1 MAATEENDLASP
13 KAEEPLRVTST
24 SEKDEFRRE
33 YHERERKLKAELAAS
48 LPPDLSKHQKKKQ
61 LKLLFKDKMKAE
73 WR

>member
-1 MAATEENDLASP
+1 MAAAAENDLVSP
-13 KAEEPLRVTST
+13 KAEKLPHVTST
-24 SEKDEFRRE
+24 LEKGDFRRN

-61 LKLLFKDKMKAE
+61 LKLLFKNKMKAE